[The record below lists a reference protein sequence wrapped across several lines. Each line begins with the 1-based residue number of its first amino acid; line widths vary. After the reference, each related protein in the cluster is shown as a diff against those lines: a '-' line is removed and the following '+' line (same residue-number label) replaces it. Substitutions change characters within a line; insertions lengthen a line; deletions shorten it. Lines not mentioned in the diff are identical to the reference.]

1 MALKKTDLLLL
12 LTELQDNNIDVSSQI
27 NLLMKSPNIPLEV
40 IKFIN
45 ENREM
50 EITKFYEHIR
60 RSYNEKKSKLYI
72 NIVKE
77 IDDPQEVL
85 TTLSSLLNQILLWSK
100 KVDNK
105 QLFLDNS
112 RAREIT
118 LVLNNYFKTYD
129 ITQAITL
136 IKLIK
141 SDIKCLESVTRE

>member
-27 NLLMKSPNIPLEV
+27 NLLMKSSNIPLEV

-45 ENREM
+45 DNREM

-60 RSYNEKKSKLYI
+60 KSYNDKKSKLYI

-141 SDIKCLESVTRE
+141 SDIKCLESVIRE

>member
-12 LTELQDNNIDVSSQI
+12 LTELQDSGTDVNNQI
-27 NLLMKSPNIPLEV
+27 NLLMKSPTVPLEV

-45 ENREM
+45 DNREM
-50 EITKFYEHIR
+50 EITRFYEHIR
-60 RSYNEKKSKLYI
+60 KSYNDKKSKLYI

-85 TTLSSLLNQILLWSK
+85 TTLSSLLNQILLWNK
-100 KVDNK
+100 RVENK

-112 RAREIT
+112 RAKEIT
-118 LVLNNYFKTYD
+118 LVLNNYFRNYD
-129 ITQAITL
+129 ITQALTL
-136 IKLIK
+136 IRLIK

>member
-12 LTELQDNNIDVSSQI
+12 LTELQDNNIDVGAQI
-27 NLLMKSPNIPLEV
+27 NLLMKSSNIPLEV

-45 ENREM
+45 DNREM

-60 RSYNEKKSKLYI
+60 KSYNDKKSKLYI